1 MNYALDALWWRLADP
16 HVRALAALLT
26 APAPW
31 HSGCEMPVRTLLGAH
46 GFRFLLALDGHPAPL
61 DDHLAAEAPHAG
73 RLGRYAE
80 SLLAFWLARAPHS
93 RLLARNAR
101 VSDGRNTGGEIDFAA
116 EIDGTPYHIE
126 LACKYYGAA
135 DGAPDALAGLNPR
148 DCFQNKAA
156 KLQTQ
161 LALPHSTAGR
171 AALAATGVPENL
183 RSVSILRGMT
193 FAAAD
198 TAWQPPLNPLGWH
211 GLYFDEWPSENPFS
225 DGLRY
230 APIPRLSYLAPARLL
245 EAQTQDWAHIR
256 TQPHGLF
263 AALEPRPDGFWH
275 ETARIMKRG

>member
-46 GFRFLLALDGHPAPL
+46 GFRFLLALNDDPAPL
-61 DDHLAAEAPHAG
+61 AAHLAVEAPHAG

-80 SLLAFWLARAPHS
+80 SLLAFWLACAPHS
-93 RLLARNAR
+93 RLLARNIR

-161 LALPHSTAGR
+161 LALPRSAAGR
-171 AALAATGVPENL
+171 AALAAAGVPENL

-225 DGLRY
+225 D
-230 APIPRLSYLAPARLL
+230 
-245 EAQTQDWAHIR
+245 
-256 TQPHGLF
+256 
-263 AALEPRPDGFWH
+263 
-275 ETARIMKRG
+275 